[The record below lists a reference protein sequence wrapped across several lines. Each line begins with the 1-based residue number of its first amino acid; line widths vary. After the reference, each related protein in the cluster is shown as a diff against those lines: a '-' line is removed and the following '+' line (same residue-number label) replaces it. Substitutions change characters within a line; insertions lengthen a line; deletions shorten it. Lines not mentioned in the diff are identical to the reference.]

1 MSSCGTLNN
10 TNQCGTS
17 SWRSVCVL
25 SFRFPRLDLW
35 SFNSDCMTNQES
47 FASCEIV
54 SWTWFLF
61 VFIYQCFRPKSPSPF
76 TILYCTMMIYLFCV
90 IFIGDSGE
98 EKKLKLFNNIYFVST
113 THFGNSMSCFVSN
126 HSWFKE
132 ESFYSFSIMLIDCTS
147 WLYYLFVLF
156 YCAFCLSYLIVLF
169 DCIIWLYLIVLFD
182 CILSWRMAVSQL
194 DSIPLG
200 QWLP

>member
-1 MSSCGTLNN
+1 ML
-10 TNQCGTS
+10 
-17 SWRSVCVL
+17 
-25 SFRFPRLDLW
+25 
-35 SFNSDCMTNQES
+35 
-47 FASCEIV
+47 
-54 SWTWFLF
+54 
-61 VFIYQCFRPKSPSPF
+61 RPKSPSPF
-76 TILYCTMMIYLFCV
+76 TILYCTMMRYLFCV

-132 ESFYSFSIMLIDCTS
+132 ESFYIFSIMLIDCTT
-147 WLYYLFVLF
+147 WFYYLFVLLLFIFFWSYLIVLFDCNWLF
-156 YCAFCLSYLIVLF
+156 YLIVFDCIYVLFDYIIWLYYLIVLF
-169 DCIIWLYLIVLFD
+169 DCIIRLYLIVLFD